1 MACRTI
7 GALLTHIFFLKTLKR
22 HEMSQQRSMQS
33 LEVYPDVLSM
43 IGHTPMVKVNRL
55 ATGMCDLFIKLENL
69 NPGGSVKDRIGLEMI
84 NAAEARGDIK
94 PGDRLIEATA
104 GNTGIGLALVAAQK
118 GYQMTLVLPD
128 KMSREK
134 IDMLTAMGAEVLIT
148 RSDVAKGHPE
158 YYQDLAKRLA
168 EEQGA
173 YFINQFG
180 NPDNAAA
187 HEKTTAPE
195 IFAQLDGKVDAIV
208 VGVGSSGTISGIS
221 AWLKEHS
228 PNTEI
233 VLADP
238 KGSILADYIKT
249 GVIGEAGSWLVEGI
263 GEDFIPPIC
272 DLSLVRQAF
281 SVTDAEAF
289 AAARDMLQ
297 LEGIFG
303 GPSSGTLMHAALE
316 YCRAQTE
323 PKRVV
328 TFACDTGNRYLSKA
342 FNDGWMYDMGFVDRP
357 FDRVKN
363 SDSKKG
369 KKSKQPTREVIG
381 RLYGKRQTIVVA
393 PSDSLFTALK
403 RFKDNSISQ
412 LPVIEDGEFKG
423 ILTDQMVMAY
433 SDLNPENMH
442 HPISNLDVSEYP
454 IVTSSN
460 TLEEIRNVL
469 NENTYV
475 VVFEDAKF
483 LGLIT
488 RIDLLNYLYR
498 LDRKD

>member
-1 MACRTI
+1 MI
-7 GALLTHIFFLKTLKR
+7 SNQNPPLLSVF
-22 HEMSQQRSMQS
+22 
-33 LEVYPDVLSM
+33 PDVLSM
-43 IGHTPMVKVNRL
+43 IGNTPLVRVNRL
-55 ATGMCDLFIKLENL
+55 DTGVCDLYLKLENL

-118 GYQMTLVLPD
+118 GYQITLVLPD

-134 IDMLTAMGAEVLIT
+134 IDMLNAMGAEVLIT

-158 YYQDLAKRLA
+158 YYQDLAQRLA

-195 IFAQLDGKVDAIV
+195 IFAQLEGNVDAIV
-208 VGVGSSGTISGIS
+208 VGVGSSGTISGIT
-221 AWLKEHS
+221 AWLKENS
-228 PNTEI
+228 PQTEV

-272 DLSLVRQAF
+272 DLSMVKQAY

-289 AAARDMLQ
+289 AAASLLLRQ
-297 LEGIFG
+297 EGIFG
-303 GPSSGTLMHAALE
+303 GPSSGTLLHAALE
-316 YCRAQTE
+316 YCKAQTE
-323 PKRVV
+323 AKNVV
-328 TFACDTGNRYLSKA
+328 TLTCDTGNRYLSKA
-342 FNDGWMYDMGFVDRP
+342 FNGGWMYDMGFIDRP
-357 FDRVKN
+357 FNLSQKT
-363 SDSKKG
+363 G
-369 KKSKQPTREVIG
+369 KTNDTRSIIG
-381 RLYGKRQTIVVA
+381 RLYEKRQTIVVA
-393 PSDSLFTALK
+393 PTDSLLTALK
-403 RFKDNSISQ
+403 RFRDNSVSQ
-412 LPVIEDGEFKG
+412 LPVIDEGKFVG
-423 ILTDQMVMAY
+423 ILSDQMVMEY
-433 SDLNPENMH
+433 TSLDEQKMH
-442 HPISNLDVSEYP
+442 HPISNVDVTDYP

-460 TLEEIRNVL
+460 TLSEVQDVL
-469 NENTYV
+469 KTVSYV
-475 VVFEDAKF
+475 VVFEDSQF

-498 LDRKD
+498 KDRKK